1 MNPTLTLATLHAA
14 AGSEDDARDAL
25 LRDATDAGPL
35 VGLLPIDLIRDATAL
50 AQRIRHVADALAA
63 EETERAK

>member
-14 AGSEDDARDAL
+14 AGSADDARDAL
-25 LRDATDAGPL
+25 LRAAADAGPL
-35 VGLLPIDLIRDATAL
+35 VGLLVIDIIRDATTL

-63 EETERAK
+63 EEKEAK